1 MSLIAIVA
9 GEASG
14 DQLGSHLI
22 DAIIQQHPDAK
33 FIGIVGPKMQAR
45 GAKSLYPMEMLS
57 LHGYGWDVLRAVP
70 GLLGM
75 RRKLAKTLIEMQPD
89 VFIGIDAPDFN
100 FGLEKVLKQSGIPTL
115 HYVSPS
121 IWAWRKHRLARIKA
135 SVTHMLA
142 LFPFEPAIY
151 AAKNLTVSYV
161 GHPLADMLPMV
172 PSKPDAR
179 EQLQIG
185 ADKTVIALLPGSRV
199 GEIRQHARLMIQTAK
214 RLTQDRPNSM
224 FLIPVIS
231 RATKTLLE
239 QALYEE
245 QQMNEKRPVTAE
257 NQKAPDIRILFGHAH
272 LALQAADAAIV
283 ASGTATLEA
292 ALLKC
297 PMVVIYK
304 LSWLSWQFLRHMNY
318 LPYVSLPNI
327 LAGRFLVP
335 EFLQNKA
342 TPETLAKA
350 MNHLLDTPEAREA
363 MVKAFADI
371 HQQLRQNT
379 AQKVAQ
385 IILKYLRPTP

>member
-22 DAIIQQHPDAK
+22 DAIIAQRPDAK
-33 FIGIVGPKMQAR
+33 FIGIAGSKMQTR

-57 LHGYGWDVLRAVP
+57 LHGYGWDVLSAAP
-70 GLLGM
+70 GLLRM
-75 RRKLAKTLIEMQPD
+75 RKKLAKSLIEMQPD

-100 FGLEKVLKQSGIPTL
+100 FGLEKMLKQSGIPTL

-121 IWAWRKHRLARIKA
+121 IWAWRKHRLSRIKA
-135 SVTHMLA
+135 SVSHMLA

-151 AAKNLTVSYV
+151 AAENLAVTYV

-172 PSKPDAR
+172 PSRSEAR

-199 GEIRQHARLMIQTAK
+199 SEIRQHARLMIQTAK
-214 RLTQDRPNSM
+214 RLAQDRPNCL

-231 RATKTLLE
+231 RATKDILE
-239 QALYEE
+239 QAMYQE
-245 QQMNEKRPVTAE
+245 QQLNVKLPQTDEI
-257 NQKAPDIRILFGHAH
+257 QKVPDIRILFGHAH
-272 LALQAADAAIV
+272 LALQAADSAIV

-297 PMVVIYK
+297 PMIVMYK

-327 LAGRFLVP
+327 LAGKFIVP

-342 TPETLAKA
+342 SPENLANA
-350 MNHLLDTPEAREA
+350 IHHLLDTPEAREI
-363 MVKAFADI
+363 MVKQFSEL
-371 HQQLRQNT
+371 HYQLRQNT

-385 IILKYLRPTP
+385 VVLKYLRPQL